1 MNQNNFNPIPSSE
14 SVLPPTP
21 ELNSTGP
28 ESAPEVLIQATP
40 ENTTQIGGPGA
51 STVSDSQ
58 QDNTQGVI
66 VDNTNIIDEPT
77 SDVVINEIKEEN
89 SSKVDSDDNS
99 YIKEVKKII
108 KEEADD
114 PFQELE
120 EAEELEINYLK
131 DRFGVNVKNE
141 EL

>member
-1 MNQNNFNPIPSSE
+1 MNQNNFNLVPNVEVAAQPSPE
-14 SVLPPTP
+14 VNSVGL
-21 ELNSTGP
+21 
-28 ESAPEVLIQATP
+28 ESAQETIVQANP
-40 ENTTQIGGPGA
+40 ENTTQIGGP
-51 STVSDSQ
+51 TTNPTTDDQ
-58 QDNTQGVI
+58 QGNTQGVI
-66 VDNTNIIDEPT
+66 VDNTNIIEEPT
-77 SDVVINEIKEEN
+77 SEVVKNEIKEEN

-108 KEEADD
+108 KEESDD

-131 DRFGVNVKNE
+131 ERFGVNVKNE

>member
-1 MNQNNFNPIPSSE
+1 MNQNNFNPVPNNE
-14 SVLPPTP
+14 SIVASNP
-21 ELNSTGP
+21 ELNSAGIEATP
-28 ESAPEVLIQATP
+28 EIVVQATP
-40 ENTTQIGGPGA
+40 ENTTQIGGPVA
-51 STVSDSQ
+51 STTSTVQ

-66 VDNTNIIDEPT
+66 VDNTNIIEEPT
-77 SDVVINEIKEEN
+77 SEVVKNEIKEEN

-108 KEEADD
+108 KEESDD